1 VSSWHLLACAACVV
15 LSRPTHLAAQAAA
28 DGIRI
33 EVAGATRALSSA
45 ELRALPQDTVRGRAH
60 DGPEHVFVGPTLGAV
75 LAAGGAR
82 LDSLRGRALAQ
93 YVLVEARDAYR
104 VVFAVAELNPAFTGR
119 RVILARTSDGQP
131 LTPTEGPW
139 QVIVEGELRPARWVR
154 QVTSIRLRP
163 APD

>member
-1 VSSWHLLACAACVV
+1 
-15 LSRPTHLAAQAAA
+15 
-28 DGIRI
+28 
-33 EVAGATRALSSA
+33 
-45 ELRALPQDTVRGRAH
+45 
-60 DGPEHVFVGPTLGAV
+60 